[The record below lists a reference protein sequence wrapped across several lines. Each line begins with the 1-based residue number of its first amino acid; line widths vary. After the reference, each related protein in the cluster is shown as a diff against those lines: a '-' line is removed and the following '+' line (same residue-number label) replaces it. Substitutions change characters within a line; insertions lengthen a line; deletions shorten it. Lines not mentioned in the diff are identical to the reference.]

1 MKCERTTSGSK
12 NKQSLFSSA
21 GVRKGAAAPLKC
33 KGVIVES
40 YEKLLDDL
48 YVKMPTQTA
57 KSERFEMPVFFSF
70 IEGTRTV
77 IKNFK
82 EVADALRREPA
93 HLLKYVSKELAVPG
107 TLEGQRA
114 ILIGKFRDE
123 LVNQK
128 LTNYIKEYVFCKECK
143 KPDTSL
149 ITYEGVKY
157 KRCEVCGARSP
168 VNPV

>member
-1 MKCERTTSGSK
+1 M
-12 NKQSLFSSA
+12 
-21 GVRKGAAAPLKC
+21 
-33 KGVIVES
+33 ES
-40 YEKLLDDL
+40 YDKLLDDL
-48 YVKMPTQTA
+48 YSKMPKQTTTT
-57 KSERFEMPVFFSF
+57 ERFEPPVFSSF

-82 EVADALRREPA
+82 EVADKLRREPE

-107 TLEGQRA
+107 TYEGHRA
-114 ILIGKFRDE
+114 VLVGKFKEE
-123 LVNQK
+123 LLNHK
-128 LTNYIKEYVFCKECK
+128 LEHYINEYVFCKECK